1 MKKIV
6 QRVIGLILIFGIV
19 ISPLVIKA
27 EDTETTHEAEKG
39 TLRLNGVVADSV
51 SVTAGSLVNDGDI
64 QIIKTVS
71 KTDTLGEYEVKF
83 EVVGKNIPKTQTKK
97 GRVVL
102 MLDMS
107 GSLSSDE
114 TEVLNATN
122 IFANNMKQK
131 NIELAIIQ
139 FAKVSRIVKNINDN
153 SYNLIKISDKV
164 LGDTSHVELAL
175 AQANSIFESTP
186 SNTMKFA
193 FS

>member
-6 QRVIGLILIFGIV
+6 QRVISLLLIFGIV
-19 ISPLVIKA
+19 ISPLITKA

-71 KTDTLGEYEVKF
+71 KTETLGEYEVKF

-107 GSLSSDE
+107 NSLESLYDLLIANWSFSDLRTSRTSS
-114 TEVLNATN
+114 A
-122 IFANNMKQK
+122 FAN
-131 NIELAIIQ
+131 
-139 FAKVSRIVKNINDN
+139 
-153 SYNLIKISDKV
+153 IS
-164 LGDTSHVELAL
+164 
-175 AQANSIFESTP
+175 F
-186 SNTMKFA
+186 
-193 FS
+193 